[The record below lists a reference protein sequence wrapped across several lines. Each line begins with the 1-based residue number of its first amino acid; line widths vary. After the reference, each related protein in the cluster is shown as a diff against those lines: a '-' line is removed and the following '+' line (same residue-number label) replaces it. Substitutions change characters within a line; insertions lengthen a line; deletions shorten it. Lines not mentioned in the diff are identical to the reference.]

1 MGNPVV
7 HFEVVGRDA
16 EALQSFYKEAFD
28 WQMEV
33 QPGPPPYAMAYPGA
47 ERGINGGVGA
57 GPGGGAGHV
66 PFYVEGAGPEAV
78 LGKIEDLGGTTV
90 MGPPEGPGGTRIA
103 TVDRKSGAMGKSV
116 DIAGGRL

>member
-33 QPGPPPYAMAYPGA
+33 QPGPPPYAMAYPSA

-57 GPGGGAGHV
+57 GPVGGAGDV
-66 PFYVEGAGPEAV
+66 TLYVEGADLAAV
-78 LGKIEDLGGTTV
+78 LGKIEGLGGRTG
-90 MGPPEGPGGTRIA
+90 MGPPEGPGGTRNSMFTAPQGHLLGLIKA
-103 TVDRKSGAMGKSV
+103 DS
-116 DIAGGRL
+116 

>member
-28 WQMEV
+28 WQMQV
-33 QPGPPPYAMAYPGA
+33 QSGPPPYAMAYPGG
-47 ERGINGGVGA
+47 ESGINGGVGA
-57 GPGGGAGHV
+57 GPVGGAGHV
-66 PFYVEGAGPEAV
+66 TFYVEVADLEAA

-90 MGPPEGPGGTRIA
+90 MGPTEVPGGTRIA
-103 TVDRKSGAMGKSV
+103 MFTDPEGHLVGLIKADSS
-116 DIAGGRL
+116 